1 MPDEDQAPTTMKST
15 FKGGFRHHFKNIIL
29 HPELTPEQVALS
41 FAIGFSLA
49 WNPFIGLHTLLILIL
64 CFIFKRLHRPLM
76 LLACYLNNPWTLVPM
91 ASVSGLFGNILLGRG
106 CRVNLRAIHWES
118 ISWRSFVTKEG
129 LDAMLHMLKPILAP
143 YLLGGLV
150 LSALALPI
158 GYYLMLKFT
167 QRLRSMN
174 IHLPTV
180 KLPIRRPIKPPPDDP
195 A

>member
-1 MPDEDQAPTTMKST
+1 MPDAQEPESRRAFFQ
-15 FKGGFRHHFKNIIL
+15 GGFQHHFKRFIL
-29 HPELTPEQVALS
+29 HPEMTPEQVALS

-49 WNPFIGLHTLLILIL
+49 WNPFIGLHTAAILLL
-64 CFIFKRLHRPLM
+64 CFVFKRLHRPLM

-91 ASVSGLFGNILLGRG
+91 ASVSGLFGNLLLGRG
-106 CRVNLRAIHWES
+106 CRVNFRGIHWES
-118 ISWRSFVTKEG
+118 IGWRSFVTKEG

-167 QRLRSMN
+167 QRLRSLN
-174 IHLPTV
+174 IHLPAV
-180 KLPIRRPIKPPPDDP
+180 KLPIRLHSKNHPGDPD
-195 A
+195 